1 MSARVALVLGS
12 STGGVGTHVAR
23 LAQGLVAA
31 GREVTVHGP
40 ASTDALFG
48 FTGTGATFAPV
59 EIPASPRL
67 KDATAVASLRRS
79 WRAEPPAVVHAHGL
93 RAGLVAGLARANS
106 VPLVVTWHN
115 AVLAEGFRGRTLA
128 LLERRVA
135 RNAEVTLCVS
145 SDLVTR
151 VRDLGGQDVR
161 LAPVLAPPLPPP
173 TADRASVRA
182 ELGVDDEQPLV
193 LSVGRLHPQK
203 AHHILIT
210 AAARWRTRK
219 PPPVV
224 FIAGTGPSFIQLGAQ
239 ISEERAPVTL
249 LGYRSD
255 VPNLLVAADVAV
267 VTSIW
272 EGSQLF
278 AQEALRAGVPLVAT
292 AVGGQPELVGDGAV
306 LVPAGDVDAV
316 DAAVVRLLDHP
327 DERQQLAARARAQAA
342 QWPTE
347 EQTIASI
354 LRVYD
359 ELASV
364 APAER

>member
-1 MSARVALVLGS
+1 MSARVALVLGT

-23 LAQGLVAA
+23 LAQGLAAA

-48 FTGTGATFAPV
+48 FSGTGATFAPV

-67 KDATAVASLRRS
+67 KDATAVATLRRA
-79 WRAEPPAVVHAHGL
+79 WRAEPPAVIHAHGL
-93 RAGLVAGLARANS
+93 RAGLVAGLARPNA

-135 RNAEVTLCVS
+135 RSAEVTLCVS
-145 SDLVTR
+145 GDLVTR
-151 VRDLGGQDVR
+151 VRDLGGRDVR

-173 TADRASVRA
+173 TADRAAVRA
-182 ELGVDDEQPLV
+182 DLGVADGAPLI

-203 AHHILIT
+203 AHHVLIT
-210 AAARWRTRK
+210 AAARWRART
-219 PPPVV
+219 PQPVV
-224 FIAGTGPSFIQLGAQ
+224 LIAGTGPSFIQLGAQ
-239 ISEERAPVTL
+239 ISAERAPVTL
-249 LGYRSD
+249 LGYRND
-255 VPNLLVAADVAV
+255 VPNLLAAADVAV
-267 VTSIW
+267 VTSVW

-306 LVPAGDVDAV
+306 LVPVGDVDAV

-327 DERQQLAARARAQAA
+327 DERQELSARARARAA

-347 EQTIASI
+347 EQTIAAI
-354 LRVYD
+354 LGVYD

-364 APAER
+364 SPVER